1 MMELYIWPSE
11 FGLPSV
17 DPQCL
22 QFMACAKFCAAPITV
37 VPSTSPWKFN
47 GSFPLVAI
55 KREGRSK
62 PDYVADFDSFAEILR
77 TSAQDV
83 ILDSELT
90 AAQRSEFDAYS
101 SMMLQSFY
109 PALLYLLW
117 LDRWNYE
124 AVTSPWFSTT
134 LFFPYGLYYL
144 EKHRMKVKAYIDARG
159 RSEKSLLLDAMTT
172 ISLLS
177 AKLGDNKY
185 FYGDKPS
192 SLDALIFG
200 YLAPIMKMPLPSD
213 RLQQHLLSFANLV
226 RFVESIISIYLPLT
240 DSQLR
245 LQSVSRD
252 VWFKRRTRAQKAAE
266 RLNIKKQTAE
276 PEEAVSQMNFAFSLS
291 RTILSLF
298 FIKFFT
304 PLRDT
309 VLFAFAAVTLSLLF
323 AVHTGLV
330 AFQTSDEETEE

>member
-37 VPSTSPWKFN
+37 TPSTSPWRFN
-47 GSFPLVAI
+47 ESFPLVAI
-55 KREGRSK
+55 KSDEESK
-62 PDYVADFDSFAEILR
+62 LKYVADFDSFAEILR

-90 AAQRSEFDAYS
+90 AAHKSEFDAYS
-101 SMMLQSFY
+101 SMMLQDFY
-109 PALLYLLW
+109 PALLHLLW
-117 LDRWNYE
+117 LDQWNYE
-124 AVTSPWFSTT
+124 AVTSPLYSSM
-134 LFFPYGLYYL
+134 LFFPYGIYFL
-144 EKHRMKVKAYIDARG
+144 ERRRMQVKAYVEARG
-159 RSEKSLLLDAMTT
+159 QSEKNLLLFACST
-172 ISLLS
+172 INLLS

-213 RLQQHLLSFANLV
+213 RLQLHLLSFANLV
-226 RFVESIISIYLPLT
+226 RFVESIISIYLPLSE
-240 DSQLR
+240 SQLR
-245 LQSVSRD
+245 QQSISREI
-252 VWFKRRTRAQKAAE
+252 WFKRRTKAQKAAE
-266 RLNIKKQTAE
+266 RLNIRKQTVE
-276 PEEAVSQMNFAFSLS
+276 QEEKM
-291 RTILSLF
+291 
-298 FIKFFT
+298 
-304 PLRDT
+304 PLRDA
-309 VLFAFAAVTLSLLF
+309 VLFAAAAVTLSVLF

-330 AFQTSDEETEE
+330 SFQFAEDATDLD